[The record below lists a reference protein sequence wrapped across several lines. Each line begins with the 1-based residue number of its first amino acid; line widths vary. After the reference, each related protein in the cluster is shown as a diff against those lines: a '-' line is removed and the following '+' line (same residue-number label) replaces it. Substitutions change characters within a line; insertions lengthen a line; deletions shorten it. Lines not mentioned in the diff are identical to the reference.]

1 MSPKIV
7 NGSFAAIY
15 DATDVFEEC
24 MKNFGE
30 LRVEAKDSPGDR
42 FSILLRIFDF
52 LLTHL
57 PSFLAM
63 RRRIRGIL
71 MSGKQFSLD
80 SRMDLVQVSSIIV
93 STRYNFIDVKTLLI
107 IKINKIIL
115 GLRMLWT
122 ISRAIYRSSSNER
135 GR

>member
-24 MKNFGE
+24 MKNFGQ

-42 FSILLRIFDF
+42 FSILLKIFDF
-52 LLTHL
+52 LTYL

-80 SRMDLVQVSSIIV
+80 SRMDLVQVSSIVV
-93 STRYNFIDVKTLLI
+93 SIRYNFIGVKVLF
-107 IKINKIIL
+107 
-115 GLRMLWT
+115 
-122 ISRAIYRSSSNER
+122 Y
-135 GR
+135 